1 MTEPKSRYRL
11 QDSVDEVLNSTPY
24 RLGEAFTIAEM
35 KEICTTINHE
45 SRMSEVLRHMLE
57 HGIVE
62 PIGSGINLMYKKPGT
77 NLIRKPI
84 VSEVAET
91 LRDGDLVGALTG
103 EAARDAL
110 IRAGVLSRVSSLACG
125 DSL

>member
-1 MTEPKSRYRL
+1 MTEPKPRYRL
-11 QDSVDEVLNSTPY
+11 QDSVNEVLNSTPY
-24 RLGEAFTIAEM
+24 RLGEAFTITEM

-57 HGIVE
+57 HRIVE
-62 PIGSGINLMYKKPGT
+62 SIGSGINLMYKKPGT
-77 NLIRKPI
+77 SWMRKPI
-84 VSEVAET
+84 ASEVAEN
-91 LRDGDLVGALTG
+91 LRDGDIVGALTG